1 MDPLLSVVWKVERER
16 TREEGDGKDEV
27 EKVETVWVHEE
38 VVYPVVSS
46 AFSFFRS
53 SFPSSTDSFPSSL
66 TADGALHD
74 RVGMALSRRRLFH
87 MHFLDDSLSFDPRRT
102 IMVLMYPSSGLIRE
116 AGEKRRVSTL
126 TLAFEFRKTLLEAG
140 A

>member
-27 EKVETVWVHEE
+27 ETVWVHEE

-53 SFPSSTDSFPSSL
+53 SFPPSTDSFPSSL

-87 MHFLDDSLSFDPRRT
+87 MHFLDGSLSFDPRCT
-102 IMVLMYPSSGLIRE
+102 ITI
-116 AGEKRRVSTL
+116 
-126 TLAFEFRKTLLEAG
+126 
-140 A
+140 